1 MKHSKAKIDPKEKNL
16 LRQASKS
23 HSKKHMAIMNAL
35 MNKGK
40 SFKIAHKEALKI
52 TKQVAKKKN
61 NLLNKIEHE
70 TGSRFKKT
78 SQSKKRPK
86 FSSMNKSKRRSF
98 KKANRGG
105 R

>member
-1 MKHSKAKIDPKEKNL
+1 MALTDKQKKTLKKHSVH
-16 LRQASKS
+16 

-40 SFKIAHKEALKI
+40 SFKFEHRQALKV

-61 NLLNKIEHE
+61 NLLNKVEHE

-78 SQSKKRPK
+78 SQSKRRPK
-86 FSSMNKSKRRSF
+86 FSSMNKHKKRTF
-98 KKANRGG
+98 KKSNRGG

>member
-1 MKHSKAKIDPKEKNL
+1 MALSKEQKNLMKKHSVH
-16 LRQASKS
+16 

-40 SFKIAHKEALKI
+40 SFKFAHRQALKI

-78 SQSKKRPK
+78 SQSKRRPK
-86 FSSMNKSKRRSF
+86 FSSMNKH
-98 KKANRGG
+98 KKQVCLTNN
-105 R
+105 

>member
-1 MKHSKAKIDPKEKNL
+1 MALTDKQKKTLKKHSVH
-16 LRQASKS
+16 

-40 SFKIAHKEALKI
+40 SFKFAHRQALKV

-61 NLLNKIEHE
+61 NLLNKVEHE

-78 SQSKKRPK
+78 SQSKRRPK
-86 FSSMNKSKRRSF
+86 FSSMNKHKKRTF

>member
-1 MKHSKAKIDPKEKNL
+1 MALTDRQKKTLKKHSVH
-16 LRQASKS
+16 

-40 SFKIAHKEALKI
+40 SFKFAHRQALKVA
-52 TKQVAKKKN
+52 KQVAKKKN
-61 NLLNKIEHE
+61 NLLNKVEHE

-78 SQSKKRPK
+78 SQSKRRPK
-86 FSSMNKSKRRSF
+86 FSSMNKHKKRTF

>member
-1 MKHSKAKIDPKEKNL
+1 MSIDKNEKKLLKKANKH
-16 LRQASKS
+16 

-40 SFKIAHKEALKI
+40 SFKQAHKEALKI
-52 TKQVAKKKN
+52 TTQVAKKKN

-78 SQSKKRPK
+78 SISKRRPK
-86 FSSMNKSKRRSF
+86 FSSMNKHKKRTF
-98 KKANRGG
+98 KKRNRGG

>member
-1 MKHSKAKIDPKEKNL
+1 MSIDRKEKKL
-16 LRQASKS
+16 LKKANKH

-40 SFKIAHKEALKI
+40 SFKVAHREALKI

-61 NLLNKIEHE
+61 NLLNKIVHE

-78 SQSKKRPK
+78 SQGKRRPK
-86 FSSMNKSKRRSF
+86 KSSMNKHKKRTF
-98 KKANRGG
+98 KKRNRGG

>member
-1 MKHSKAKIDPKEKNL
+1 MALTKKQKDTLKKHSVH
-16 LRQASKS
+16 
-23 HSKKHMAIMNAL
+23 HSKKHMAMMNAL

-40 SFKIAHKEALKI
+40 SFRFAHRQAMKIAG
-52 TKQVAKKKN
+52 KQVAKKKN

-78 SQSKKRPK
+78 SQSKRRPK
-86 FSSMNKSKRRSF
+86 FSSMNKSKKRTF
-98 KKANRGG
+98 KKSNRGG

>member
-1 MKHSKAKIDPKEKNL
+1 MALTDRQKKTLKKHSVH
-16 LRQASKS
+16 
-23 HSKKHMAIMNAL
+23 HSKKHMAMMNAL

-40 SFKIAHKEALKI
+40 SFRFAHRQAMKIAG
-52 TKQVAKKKN
+52 KQVAKKKN
-61 NLLNKIEHE
+61 NLLNKVEHE
-70 TGSRFKKT
+70 TGSKFKKT
-78 SQSKKRPK
+78 SQSKRRPK

>member
-1 MKHSKAKIDPKEKNL
+1 MALTDKQKKTLKKHSVH
-16 LRQASKS
+16 

-40 SFKIAHKEALKI
+40 SFKFAHRQALKI

-61 NLLNKIEHE
+61 NLLNKIVHE

-78 SQSKKRPK
+78 SQSKIRPK
-86 FSSMNKSKRRSF
+86 FSSMNKSKKRTF
-98 KKANRGG
+98 KKRNRGG

>member
-1 MKHSKAKIDPKEKNL
+1 MALTDKQKKTLKKHSVH
-16 LRQASKS
+16 

-40 SFKIAHKEALKI
+40 SFKFAHRQALKVA
-52 TKQVAKKKN
+52 KQVAKKKN
-61 NLLNKIEHE
+61 NLLNKVEHE
-70 TGSRFKKT
+70 TGSKFKKT
-78 SQSKKRPK
+78 SQNKRRPK
-86 FSSMNKSKRRSF
+86 FSSMNKHKKRTF